1 MFTVPD
7 LLSHRPG
14 LFLDTMYLVCSWYI
28 VAIPGVSRANRHAVI
43 STLHSRACACLYET
57 VLLMFFSLVFFFFNR
72 RPESRF
78 AASCSWPLL
87 RTVVTA
93 E

>member
-1 MFTVPD
+1 MFMVYR
-7 LLSHRPG
+7 SHTRCVESEPARSYFDTSFQSVCMFVRDRAVDV
-14 LFLDTMYLVCSWYI
+14 FLT
-28 VAIPGVSRANRHAVI
+28 G
-43 STLHSRACACLYET
+43 
-57 VLLMFFSLVFFFFNR
+57 FFFFNR